1 MCICDPHCRTQYC
14 GKGDCTREA
23 HYAKIQKVTDSNW
36 AAIYAPLGCV
46 LPVPQI
52 PARDQWEM
60 LIPTLRLMGLS
71 IIKTKELE
79 KLQNLKST
87 VQSALLNSK

>member
-1 MCICDPHCRTQYC
+1 MCICDPHCRTPYC
-14 GKGDCTREA
+14 GKGDCTKEA
-23 HYAKIQKVTDSNW
+23 YYTKIQNRTDSDW
-36 AAIYAPLGCV
+36 AGIYAPLGCV

-79 KLQNLKST
+79 KLEKFKGS
-87 VQSALLNSK
+87 VQAALYISK